1 MMKKL
6 KIYMENGEFVI
17 EHVNSFG
24 NGTKCS
30 FLSENGLK
38 ESLDSYAA
46 VIDQYE
52 LEVSDGLWAMVINYV
67 SSEEFQRK

>member
-1 MMKKL
+1 MKKL
-6 KIYMENGEFVI
+6 KIYMENEEFVI

-24 NGTKCS
+24 HGIKRS
-30 FLSENGLK
+30 FISENALK

-52 LEVSDGLWAMVINYV
+52 LEVSDELWAMVINYV
-67 SSEEFQRK
+67 SSEGFQRK

>member
-6 KIYMENGEFVI
+6 KIYMENGKFVI

-24 NGTKCS
+24 HSTKSS
-30 FLSENGLK
+30 FLSENSLK

-52 LEVSDGLWAMVINYV
+52 LEVSDELWAMVLNYV
-67 SSEEFQRK
+67 SSEGFQRK

>member
-17 EHVNSFG
+17 EHVNSIG
-24 NGTKCS
+24 HSTKRS

-52 LEVSDGLWAMVINYV
+52 LEVSDELWAMVLNYV
-67 SSEEFQRK
+67 SSEGFQRK